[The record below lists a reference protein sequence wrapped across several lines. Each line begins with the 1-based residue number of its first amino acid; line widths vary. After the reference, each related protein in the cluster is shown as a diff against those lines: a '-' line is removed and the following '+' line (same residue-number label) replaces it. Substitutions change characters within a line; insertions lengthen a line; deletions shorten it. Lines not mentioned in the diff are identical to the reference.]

1 VDPSGTGGLAAPD
14 RGPRVA
20 PSAGPDSAATTGVS
34 TRTRRRRIALWL
46 GGAAVA
52 AVVGTAVGL
61 SVQRPDGGDRLS
73 GVSGAPPASS
83 GASGS
88 GTSGVSGS
96 GTSAAHPAVP
106 PESPVAESP
115 PAATTSTPTDPVAP
129 SAPVHQPVVAQVREA
144 PVAQRPTPG
153 RVAGAPRGQG
163 RAGSAA
169 RNPEAEQHLRDA
181 EEALQGGQT
190 LRQLAEADLAL
201 RAAPG
206 NPRALFLLGD
216 ALIKSGDLEK
226 GCKYLATLKRLPSAR
241 ARARAASCPDD

>member
-1 VDPSGTGGLAAPD
+1 
-14 RGPRVA
+14 
-20 PSAGPDSAATTGVS
+20 
-34 TRTRRRRIALWL
+34 
-46 GGAAVA
+46 
-52 AVVGTAVGL
+52 
-61 SVQRPDGGDRLS
+61 
-73 GVSGAPPASS
+73 
-83 GASGS
+83 
-88 GTSGVSGS
+88 
-96 GTSAAHPAVP
+96 
-106 PESPVAESP
+106 VAESP
-115 PAATTSTPTDPVAP
+115 PAVAPSAPTAPVAP
-129 SAPVHQPVVAQVREA
+129 SAPVQPVVAQVREA

-153 RVAGAPRGQG
+153 RVPRGQG

-226 GCKYLATLKRLPSAR
+226 GCKYLAALKRLPSAR